1 MELKSPYGHT
11 LLTTVGGRLKTAGVR
26 SSDEVIVD
34 ILVGRVM
41 DLSKSPARSLSFN
54 REDVIHSE
62 DFGELRRGTRVPME
76 TGTAEVQSSR
86 IKTTNS
92 AYGNPSAGS
101 TTSTFALGSTAIRS
115 TTSRWVISLVFDRFN
130 PLRSGFGRPANQPS

>member
-11 LLTTVGGRLKTAGVR
+11 LLTTVGGGLKTAGVR